1 MLFFT
6 EQLNYLRELTE
17 NIEKLIGQLDN

>member
-17 NIEKLIGQLDN
+17 NIEKMIGQLGN